1 MAVVAQDGPRY
12 RRCRYEIANTID
24 VSRDAVG
31 CQDGQDRFI
40 SQFRQIMG
48 IFADEQRPFGAELLA
63 EVADSLGNSR
73 HVVLGK
79 AAVAGLAAMA

>member
-1 MAVVAQDGPRY
+1 
-12 RRCRYEIANTID
+12 
-24 VSRDAVG
+24 
-31 CQDGQDRFI
+31 
-40 SQFRQIMG
+40 MG

-63 EVADSLGNSR
+63 EVADSLGNGR